1 MVVIIKMK
9 GLPWEATAREIRQF
23 YRGLD
28 IREEDIHL
36 APSPEGKASG
46 YAFAC
51 FHKDEEARKAMHRQG
66 NFVGKRYIELIL
78 SSQTEME
85 KILKEGV
92 RKRGDDV
99 VKKRVLGGQTDDR
112 KANNLRDISRS
123 VRDALRRSRSRS
135 PIRSSSSVDST
146 WGRKDRIGSNH
157 VTGSRRQAATN
168 GSVSELSTTR
178 REVVR
183 DRTRESDRR
192 RDSDRLGRSSASYS
206 KNRDSRESRL
216 DARSVGSS
224 SSRRDSGSVLRG
236 ETSVGKPNRS
246 RRQSSD
252 VDGVAASST
261 CVFMTGL
268 PYSVTESEIRDFF
281 QGLDILSIHLMLHAS
296 GTWLGKLDG
305 TAYVEFKSVG
315 DCIQGANRNRQF
327 IRERYVG
334 VKRCS
339 LERVLESLDVRPS
352 DSRIYQEPNKTERSF
367 SHEDILYSLGNMN
380 GNNHNL
386 SSPEMRLALDA
397 GINAAG
403 NMPIQQNSVV
413 GTEGPMTPVKQLAAG
428 ANISVND
435 ISAGCVIGIRNLPS
449 TVSAEEILDFFYG
462 FPIIPDSIRIH
473 YLAPGRSSGD
483 AMVTL
488 PTNGEARTAIEQLD
502 NKPVGKRKVQLFMV

>member
-1 MVVIIKMK
+1 MVVVIKMK

-51 FHKDEEARKAMHRQG
+51 FHKDDEARKAMHRHG

-99 VKKRVLGGQTDDR
+99 DKKRVLAGQTDDR
-112 KANNLRDISRS
+112 KANNLRDNSRS

-135 PIRSSSSVDST
+135 PIRSSSSVDSS

-157 VTGSRRQAATN
+157 ATGSRRQAVTN
-168 GSVSELSTTR
+168 GTANGLSATR

-183 DRTRESDRR
+183 RTRESDRR

-206 KNRDSRESRL
+206 KNSRESRL

-224 SSRRDSGSVLRG
+224 GSRRDSGSVIRG
-236 ETSVGKPNRS
+236 DTSVGKPNRS
-246 RRQSSD
+246 RRESSD

-261 CVFMTGL
+261 WVFMTGL
-268 PYSVTESEIRDFF
+268 PYTVTESEIRDFF
-281 QGLDILSIHLMLHAS
+281 QGLDVLAVHLMLHSS
-296 GTWLGKLDG
+296 GSWLGKLDG

-315 DCIQGANRNRQF
+315 DCIQGADRNRQF

-334 VKRCS
+334 VKRCTV
-339 LERVLESLDVRPS
+339 ERAYEVLNVKLS
-352 DSRIYQEPNKTERSF
+352 DSRIYQEPNMTERSF
-367 SHEDILYSLGNMN
+367 SQEDILYSLGNMN

-386 SSPEMRLALDA
+386 SSPEMRLALDV

-403 NMPIQQNSVV
+403 NMPIQENSGV

-488 PTNGEARTAIEQLD
+488 PTNGEARSAIEQLN
-502 NKPVGKRKVQLFMV
+502 NKPVGKRKVQLFLV